1 MVFSP
6 TVLTRVFS
14 IRRVSLKAECLFVI
28 KKQINNV
35 FCPLSKYGDRTGI
48 VALSD
53 WE

>member
-1 MVFSP
+1 MVFTP

-28 KKQINNV
+28 KKQII
-35 FCPLSKYGDRTGI
+35 FCPLSKYGDKTGI